1 MAQFYQGSNRTTED
15 VEYPGMGQTEES
27 ASLYDAHLEKGALP
41 EPEWKPNSKEYAI
54 MITLAVISLMVALD
68 ATILVSVLPVS
79 DRSSTKNSTE
89 LSADQIRHWPLTF
102 KAPQPMHSGPGRH
115 TS

>member
-1 MAQFYQGSNRTTED
+1 
-15 VEYPGMGQTEES
+15 MGQTEES
-27 ASLYDAHLEKGALP
+27 ASLYDAGLEKGALP
-41 EPEWKPNSKEYAI
+41 NEEWKPSRTEYGV

-79 DRSSTKNSTE
+79 DCSFIENSTG
-89 LSADQIRHWPLTF
+89 LQLIISRHWPLTY
-102 KAPQPMHSGPGRH
+102 KAPQRMHSGPARH